1 MTGVVHAY
9 ALMRPEGITGMDV
22 KGLKKK
28 FKDKRFAAGCNRDVI
43 KKGFEMLGLDQNVVM
58 QASID
63 GMTEHKDELGL
74 K

>member
-1 MTGVVHAY
+1 MHTPSCVLK
-9 ALMRPEGITGMDV
+9 ALQAWMSRPEEKI
-22 KGLKKK
+22 
-28 FKDKRFAAGCNRDVI
+28 KDKRFAAGCNRDVI

-58 QASID
+58 QAAID